1 MHLCDS
7 SMEVGMHAQH
17 VYEEI
22 RNDGEEPCKFGIFYL
37 AMDII
42 LSESE
47 AAPAYAAIATVINRF

>member
-1 MHLCDS
+1 MRRL
-7 SMEVGMHAQH
+7 ENNAEGRR
-17 VYEEI
+17 E
-22 RNDGEEPCKFGIFYL
+22 FGTFYL